1 MSLSLRVEAC
11 GPGLTVQDA
20 GRFGLRRYG
29 VAWAG
34 AADRARHALANA
46 LVGNPAGAAALEVTV
61 AGARLAPRGGPV
73 RLACIGADLSVD
85 GGAVPPA
92 TAVDVPAGAEVTLS
106 AARPGAYGY
115 LAVSGGLRTACE
127 MGSRSAHL
135 RSGLGGGALDAGATL
150 PCGPAPAAPP
160 LRFAG
165 RLPAADGPIR
175 VVRGPQNDHFDGAA
189 WERLLGAEWRV
200 HPRSDRMGM
209 RLDGPA
215 LPHRGGADIVSD
227 AVLPGAVQV
236 PGDGRPLVL
245 MRDCQTTGGYP
256 KIACV
261 IAADLDRLAQS
272 RAGDALRL
280 AEVSQEAAL
289 AATRD
294 YLARLRALPAELV
307 VATRPTPTT
316 PDRLHHANL
325 IDGVHDA
332 RRADPDA

>member
-1 MSLSLRVEAC
+1 MSPALRLLAC
-11 GPGLTVQDA
+11 GSGLTVQDA

-46 LVGNPAGAAALEVTV
+46 LAGNPAEAAALEVTM
-61 AGARLAPRGGPV
+61 AGARIAVRGGPV
-73 RLACIGADLSVD
+73 RLAAVGARLAIEA
-85 GGAVPPA
+85 GPVPPD
-92 TAVDVPAGAEVTLS
+92 TAIDVADGAEATLT
-106 AARPGAYGY
+106 AARPGVYGY
-115 LAVSGGLRTACE
+115 LAVSGGVQVAPE

-135 RSGLGGGALDAGATL
+135 RSGLGGGALEAGAIL
-150 PCGPAPAAPP
+150 PCGPAPDGPP
-160 LRFAG
+160 LRFPG
-165 RLPAADGPIR
+165 DLPAPSGPVR
-175 VVRGPQNDHFDGAA
+175 VVRGPQEDRFADGAWA
-189 WERLLGAEWRV
+189 RLLDTAWRV

-215 LPHRGGADIVSD
+215 LTHRDGADIVSD

-245 MRDCQTTGGYP
+245 LRDCQTTGGYP
-256 KIACV
+256 KIGCV

-272 RAGDALRL
+272 PPGAALRF
-280 AEVSQEAAL
+280 AEVSAEAGL

-294 YLARLRALPAELV
+294 YLRRLRALPARLV
-307 VATRPTPTT
+307 AADAT

-332 RRADPDA
+332 RRDDPDA

>member
-1 MSLSLRVEAC
+1 MSPTLHIEAC

-61 AGARLAPRGGPV
+61 AGARLSSSGGPV
-73 RLACIGADLSVD
+73 RLAAVGADLSV
-85 GGAVPPA
+85 GGSAVPPA
-92 TAVDVPAGAEVTLS
+92 TAVDVPDGAEVTLS

-115 LAVSGGLRTACE
+115 LAVSGGLLTAPE

-135 RSGLGGGALDAGATL
+135 RSGLGGGSLEAGARL
-150 PCGPAPAAPP
+150 PCGPAPAGSL

-165 RLPAADGPIR
+165 RLPGAGGALR
-175 VVRGPQNDHFDGAA
+175 VVRGPQDSHFSEGE
-189 WERLLGAEWRV
+189 WTRFLEVEWRV
-200 HPRSDRMGM
+200 HPRSDRMGI

-215 LPHRGGADIVSD
+215 LRHRASADIVSD
-227 AVLPGAVQV
+227 AVLPGVVQV

-280 AEVSQEAAL
+280 VEVSPETAL

-294 YLARLRALPAELV
+294 YVAWLRALPARLV
-307 VATRPTPTT
+307 AADAT

-332 RRADPDA
+332 RRADPDG